1 MKFLVGMVV
10 GWIYGMIYH
19 NEFGQSSPKPAEAAA
34 PPPAGPP
41 PVDDEEFTV
50 ETRDP
55 PPAHFISKIESF
67 SLLTTYKIKKYETR
81 EFVAG
86 DHKWK
91 LIIHPEGIKDNNYVS
106 VHLAMTETSS
116 LPANWEVNVIFTIF
130 LLNQI
135 SDKYMCFR
143 GKLRRFNQL
152 KSTWGFSKLI
162 TKKKL
167 RDESNG
173 YIVDDSCVFGAEV
186 FVVKSERVMECVSLL
201 KVYPQKRQLKIP
213 DLSGTG
219 ACKTSEE
226 FSSGDYKWRVLL
238 YPNGNENEKGQ
249 SVSIYLECVSAK
261 SFGPHQKLKAEYCMR
276 LKGKNDATCSTEK
289 FSSWFTSSTLAC
301 GTHAL
306 TRIDKLHDANKGFIV
321 DDCCIVEA
329 EISVQAVV

>member
-1 MKFLVGMVV
+1 
-10 GWIYGMIYH
+10 
-19 NEFGQSSPKPAEAAA
+19 
-34 PPPAGPP
+34 
-41 PVDDEEFTV
+41 FTV

-106 VHLAMTETSS
+106 VYLAMTETSS
-116 LPANWEVNVIFTIF
+116 LPANWEVNAIFTIF

-167 RDESNG
+167 RDELNG

-186 FVVKSERVMECVSLL
+186 FVVKSERVVECVSLL
-201 KVYPQKRQLKIP
+201 KV
-213 DLSGTG
+213 
-219 ACKTSEE
+219 
-226 FSSGDYKWRVLL
+226 RVLL

-306 TRIDKLHDANKGFIV
+306 TRIDKLFDANKGFIV
-321 DDCCIVEA
+321 DDCCIVET